1 VRYSGF
7 RPVFS
12 LSAMV
17 FGLLS
22 MLMFRPAAAEDW
34 KPTHPINL
42 IVPWAAGGSTDQI
55 TRLVA
60 SEMEKSLGQTIV
72 IINQPGASGA
82 IGTRSAWEASK
93 DGYTWAA
100 GAAQDLGA
108 YQTLGSLNVPVTDW
122 HLFLSIANVQVIG
135 VNPNTPYQSA
145 KDLLDAMKAQP
156 GKISVATA
164 GVTSAGHNAMELI
177 AKVAGVKY
185 RHVTY
190 DGGNPAVVATVAGEA
205 EVTTQLAVEQADMI
219 RGKRLRP
226 LATVS
231 DKPLELEGYGTIP
244 ALSDTLPGFSA
255 PTNYFGIFLPKG
267 VPDDVVATVQKVW
280 TENISNNE
288 VLKKYAVSR
297 GALFAPSYG
306 EAAQKAVFPAVQ
318 ANAWLLFDS
327 GKAKV
332 SPDTVGIP
340 KP

>member
-1 VRYSGF
+1 MGYWGIRIAVAGAAI
-7 RPVFS
+7 
-12 LSAMV
+12 SA
-17 FGLLS
+17 GILTL
-22 MLMFRPAAAEDW
+22 PADAADW
-34 KPTHPINL
+34 KPVRPINL

-60 SEMEKSLGQTIV
+60 GEMEKSLGQTIV
-72 IINQPGASGA
+72 IINQPGASGS
-82 IGTRSAWEASK
+82 IGTRSALEATK
-93 DGYTWAA
+93 DGYTWTA

-108 YQTLGSLNVPVTDW
+108 YQTLGSLDTSIKDW
-122 HLFLSIANVQVIG
+122 HLFLSVANVQLIG
-135 VNPNTPYQSA
+135 VNPKAPYQSA
-145 KDLLDAMKAQP
+145 KELLDAMKAQP

-177 AKVAGVKY
+177 AKVTDVKY

-190 DGGNPAVVATVAGEA
+190 DGGNPAVVATVSGEA

-231 DKPLELEGYGTIP
+231 DKALDLEGYGAIP
-244 ALSDTLPGFSA
+244 PLSQTLPGFTA
-255 PTNYFGIFLPKG
+255 PTNYFGIFIPKG
-267 VPDDVVATVQKVW
+267 VPDDVIATVGKIWV
-280 TENISNNE
+280 ENVSRSE
-288 VLKKYAVSR
+288 AVKKYATSR
-297 GALFAPSYG
+297 GALFAPASG

-340 KP
+340 RP